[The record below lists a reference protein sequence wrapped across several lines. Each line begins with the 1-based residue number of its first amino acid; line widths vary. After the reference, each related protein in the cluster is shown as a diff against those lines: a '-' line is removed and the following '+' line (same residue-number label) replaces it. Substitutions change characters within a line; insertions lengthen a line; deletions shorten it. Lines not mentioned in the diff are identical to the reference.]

1 MTKNQKNI
9 VWIDVGTHFG
19 QELLATVGPSRL
31 IFFAYLRRFLSAY
44 ILRRGHAYS
53 MKSLY
58 GIISKR
64 TQLNA
69 SANIITIAV
78 EANLHLFH
86 KFVYKYCNMAFCLAL
101 GRSSEPKL
109 TKLFLTSGKKYGQ
122 GSTIF
127 EVKQG
132 TSSDK
137 FVTTFLIDPTV
148 FFNNL
153 KVILDERFSEVEYK
167 VILRLNCEGAE
178 DEVIRDCRSVFG
190 QDLLLVAGSL
200 KDVLEIKGDH
210 QYFALNKYLCEN
222 NIKFVQFSSRWDTW
236 NSALDVI
243 IEFVNKN

>member
-1 MTKNQKNI
+1 MMSKKKNI
-9 VWIDVGTHFG
+9 VWVDVGTHFG

-31 IFFAYLRRFLSAY
+31 IFSAYLRRFLSAY

-58 GIISKR
+58 EIISKR
-64 TQLNA
+64 SQLNA
-69 SANIITIAV
+69 SADIMTIAV

-101 GRSSEPKL
+101 GRSREPKL

-127 EVKQG
+127 ESKQG
-132 TSSDK
+132 TSSDEY
-137 FVTTFLIDPTV
+137 VATFLMDPAV

-153 KVILDERFSEVEYK
+153 KIILDERFTDDNYK

-178 DEVIRDCRSVFG
+178 DEVIRDCRRVFG

-200 KDVLEIKGDH
+200 KDVREIKGEH
-210 QYFALNKYLCEN
+210 QYVALNKYLCEN
-222 NIKFVQFSSRWDTW
+222 NVKFVQFSSRWDTW